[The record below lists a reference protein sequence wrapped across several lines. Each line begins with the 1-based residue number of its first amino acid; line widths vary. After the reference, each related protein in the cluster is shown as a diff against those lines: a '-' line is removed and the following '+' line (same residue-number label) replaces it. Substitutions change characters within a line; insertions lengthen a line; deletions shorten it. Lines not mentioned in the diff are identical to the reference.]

1 MNMKRLGILMISILA
16 LVGCRY
22 HKPAYESYLDYPVK
36 QAPAEEVVYAPDHT
50 FFSVWSPE
58 ADSVM
63 VYLYAEGEGG
73 EPTMS
78 KRLKPQKDGSWTGK
92 IKGNLDGLFYTF
104 RIKQDGKWYEETPG
118 IFAKAVGINGQRG
131 AILDMHKTN
140 PEGWADDKRP
150 ELRQLNDAI
159 IYEMHWRD
167 FSAHLNGNFQ
177 YPGKFLC
184 LTEEHVQSA
193 EGLALGIEH
202 LKELGVTHIHIL
214 PSYDYGSIDE
224 KGAFSEARV
233 LESGAA
239 EGGNYNWGYDPKN
252 YNVPEGSYS
261 TNPYDPA
268 CRIREMK
275 EMVKACHQAGIR
287 VVLDVVFNHTYNV
300 DGSAFTNT
308 CPGYFY
314 RTTEDGQLGNASGCG
329 NETASERPMMRKFM
343 IESCKYWL
351 EEYHIDGLRFDLMG
365 IHDIQ
370 TMNDIRHMAD
380 QIDPTILIY
389 GEGWS
394 AGSVQLPY
402 DRLAMKA
409 NTKQLDRIAAF
420 SDDMRDALRGPFSD
434 DHVGAFLAGLP
445 GHEESI
451 KFGLVGAIDY
461 PQINMDAVNYS
472 SEAWANQPAQMIA
485 YISCHDDMCLVDR
498 LRASA
503 GVKDDEETARLDMLA
518 QTAVLTSQG
527 IPFIFCGEE
536 VMRDKKGV
544 HNSFC
549 SPDEI
554 NAIDW
559 SLKAKNQRV
568 FKYYAD
574 LIAFRKGHPAFHMGD
589 AELVRKNVR
598 FAEAEDC
605 VVVYLIDGKDVND
618 SNFIVI
624 LNANRKPVT
633 VDVPEDGYC
642 IVAQEGVVY
651 PAGFDFVKDAKVVVP
666 AQSATILQT
675 F

>member
-1 MNMKRLGILMISILA
+1 MKRLAILMISILA
-16 LVGCRY
+16 LVGCRH
-22 HKPAYESYLDYPVK
+22 HKPAYKSFLDYPVK
-36 QAPAEEVVYAPDHT
+36 QGLSDEVLYTPDHT
-50 FFSVWSPE
+50 LFSVWSPN
-58 ADSVM
+58 ADSVRL
-63 VYLYAEGEGG
+63 YLYDKGEGG
-73 EPTMS
+73 ERVMT
-78 KRLKPQKDGSWTGK
+78 KCLKPQKDGSWTNK
-92 IKGNLDGLFYTF
+92 VKGNLEGLFYTF
-104 RIKQDGKWYEETPG
+104 QIKQDGQWYQETPG
-118 IFAKAVGINGQRG
+118 IFAKAVGINGNRG
-131 AILDMHKTN
+131 AIVDLLKTN

-150 ELRQLNDAI
+150 EFKQLNDAV

-167 FSAHLNGNFQ
+167 FSAHLNGNFR

-184 LTEEHVQSA
+184 LMEENVQTA
-193 EGLALGIEH
+193 EGLAMGINH

-224 KGAFSEARV
+224 AGAEGPARV

-268 CRIREMK
+268 CRIYEMK
-275 EMVKACHQAGIR
+275 KMIQACHKAGIR
-287 VVLDVVFNHTYNV
+287 VVLDVVYNHTYNV
-300 DGSAFTNT
+300 DGSGFTNT

-314 RTTEDGQLGNASGCG
+314 RTTDDGQLGNASGCG

-351 EEYHIDGLRFDLMG
+351 TEYHIDGLRFDLMG

-370 TMNDIRHMAD
+370 TMNNIRHMAD
-380 QIDPTILIY
+380 EIDPSILMY

-394 AGSVQLPY
+394 AGAAQLPA
-402 DRLAMKA
+402 DRLALKA

-420 SDDMRDALRGPFSD
+420 SDDIRDALRGPFSD
-434 DHVGAFLAGLP
+434 DHVGAFLAGIP

-472 SEAWANQPAQMIA
+472 KEAWANQPAQMIA
-485 YISCHDDMCLVDR
+485 YISCHDDLCLVDR

-503 GVKDDEETARLDMLA
+503 GVKDDAETARLDVLA

-559 SLKAKNQRV
+559 SLKAKNARV
-568 FKYYAD
+568 FQYYAD
-574 LIAFRKGHPAFHMGD
+574 LIDFRKAHPAFHMGD

-598 FAEAEDC
+598 FADAPDN
-605 VVVYLIDGKDVND
+605 VVVYMIDGSDVKDN
-618 SNFIVI
+618 SFIVI

-633 VDVPEDGYC
+633 VEVPEDGYA
-642 IVAQEGVVY
+642 IVAQEGMIY
-651 PAGFDFVKDAKVVVP
+651 PAGLDYIQDAQVVVP
-666 AQSATILQT
+666 AQSATILQKM
-675 F
+675 